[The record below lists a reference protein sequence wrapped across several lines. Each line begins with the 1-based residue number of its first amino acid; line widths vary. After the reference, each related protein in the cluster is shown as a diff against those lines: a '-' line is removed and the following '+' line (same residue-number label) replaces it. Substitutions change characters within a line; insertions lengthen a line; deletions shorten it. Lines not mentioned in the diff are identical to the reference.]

1 MLWAFI
7 CSFMSISELTQP
19 WRERHIFVI
28 PTSYYVW
35 VRPFQLILFSN
46 QEKWKYR
53 FVFVTYT
60 SFWIADNNKIFTMYS
75 AYVSLSFMQYQKW
88 LIVDLSLWFKFSLF
102 FWKSKVIKVE
112 ITILYYKNTKWNV
125 KTHRQRHMAEQNTRI
140 NRLVRDI

>member
-1 MLWAFI
+1 MLWALT
-7 CSFMSISELTQP
+7 CLFMSISELTQP

-28 PTSYYVW
+28 PTSYYFW
-35 VRPFQLILFSN
+35 VRPFQLIVFSN

-88 LIVDLSLWFKFSLF
+88 LTVDLSHWFKFSLF